1 MKTQHIVI
9 GLAVIAAIA
18 IGYFLLF
25 KQSSTGTTA
34 EGSDLRAPAPTM
46 EEVLAKGYDY
56 DEAQQ
61 IISAIEAGKTVN
73 W

>member
-9 GLAVIAAIA
+9 GLAVLAAIA

-25 KQSSTGTTA
+25 KQSSTGTTS
-34 EGSDLRAPAPTM
+34 EGSDLRSPAPSM
-46 EEVLAKGYDY
+46 DELLAKGYDY
-56 DEAQQ
+56 DEAEQ
-61 IISAIEAGKTVN
+61 IIKAIEAGKIVN